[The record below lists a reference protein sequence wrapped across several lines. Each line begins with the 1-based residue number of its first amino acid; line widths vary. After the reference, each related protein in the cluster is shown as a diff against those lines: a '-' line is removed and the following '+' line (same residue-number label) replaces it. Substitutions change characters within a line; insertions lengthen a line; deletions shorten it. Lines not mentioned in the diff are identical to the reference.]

1 MGVSLFN
8 MLYQKNSNYK
18 GYKIKGY
25 ILGDYEIK

>member
-1 MGVSLFN
+1 

-25 ILGDYEIK
+25 ILGDYEIQQQ